1 MHNPMNKGFQL
12 FASRLDLALQNLL
25 IKDASTAIDDCG
37 WDETGV
43 SSRYQPEI
51 EGIIGLIYLLCSFGA
66 HQPTPGMRT
75 MNLSLLETRKTTQ
88 TSRVLPVTIL
98 ALIYLFRR
106 AELNG
111 IADQYRTAPDNSWK
125 KRMHQ
130 CMVLLR
136 TSFRFIGITNT
147 LMFLCNGLY
156 VSVFNR
162 ICGYQ
167 LITAASASTSTSGS
181 APSSLAAPR
190 DPAYSNSLQFFKSR
204 QIGWLTIT
212 QLLGT
217 AAYVFAS
224 SEAQGGSGSGS
235 GSGSA
240 IVGSAAGGGVG
251 GGGVDWDILN
261 LWRQRWSRRCMR
273 TLQHM
278 TTSISSVARRALR
291 WRSVLGTTEAA
302 ATDSNDVEGDD
313 ADRAG
318 TGAGLGDITSSNTLL
333 PTHVELELVSTA
345 VCVLCSASPVEMS
358 QRSAC
363 GHTYCYVCIF
373 ACRQQNIAWTASR
386 TANSSSDV
394 AVSTVAACLCPVCD
408 ALVAHSD
415 DGLG

>member
-1 MHNPMNKGFQL
+1 MNKGFQL

-37 WDETGV
+37 WDATGV

-51 EGIIGLIYLLCSFGA
+51 EGIIGLIYVLCSFGA

-75 MNLSLLETRKTTQ
+75 MNLSLLETLKTTQ
-88 TSRVLPVTIL
+88 TSRVLPVTVL
-98 ALIYLFRR
+98 TLIYLFRR

-111 IADQYRTAPDNSWK
+111 IVDQYRTAPDNSWK

-147 LMFLCNGLY
+147 LMFLWNGLY
-156 VSVFNR
+156 ISVFNR

-167 LITAASASTSTSGS
+167 LITAASAGRSTSGI

-204 QIGWLTIT
+204 QIGWSTIV

-217 AAYVFAS
+217 TAYVFAS

-240 IVGSAAGGGVG
+240 VVGSAAGGGIGGG
-251 GGGVDWDILN
+251 GGGVDWGIMN

-273 TLQHM
+273 TLQRM
-278 TTSISSVARRALR
+278 TTGISSVAHRALQ
-291 WRSVLGTTEAA
+291 WRSVSETTEAA
-302 ATDSNDVEGDD
+302 AADSNHVEGDD

-318 TGAGLGDITSSNTLL
+318 TGAGLGDITSSNTFL
-333 PTHVELELVSTA
+333 PTPVELVSTA
-345 VCVLCSASPVEMS
+345 VCVICSASPVEMP

-386 TANSSSDV
+386 TANSSSNV